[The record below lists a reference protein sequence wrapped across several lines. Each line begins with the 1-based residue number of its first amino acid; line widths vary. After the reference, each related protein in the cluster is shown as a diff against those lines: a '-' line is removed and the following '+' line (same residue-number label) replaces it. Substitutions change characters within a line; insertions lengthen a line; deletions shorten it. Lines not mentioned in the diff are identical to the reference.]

1 MISHTVRSAS
11 TLTWQR
17 RSQVKAEIHP
27 TYYPDAR
34 VTCASCGTTWTTGS
48 TKKEIRVDICSN
60 CHPFFT
66 GEASRILDIE
76 GQVDRFYKKLSARQ
90 TYVEQ
95 QKVKEEL
102 KGSPERPIEELG
114 LSPRAID
121 ALKKAGIENFGQFLE
136 KLNGGND
143 AVLAIAGFG
152 QASLTA
158 AKKK

>member
-1 MISHTVRSAS
+1 LKT
-11 TLTWQR
+11 
-17 RSQVKAEIHP
+17 KIHP
-27 TYYPDAR
+27 TYYLDAK

-48 TKKEIRVDICSN
+48 TRKEIRVDICSN

-114 LSPRAID
+114 LSSRAID
-121 ALKKAGIENFGQFLE
+121 ALKRAGIENFGHFLE
-136 KLNGGND
+136 RLNGGND

-158 AKKK
+158 AKKKLRSLGYEVPAAAAQ

>member
-1 MISHTVRSAS
+1 
-11 TLTWQR
+11 
-17 RSQVKAEIHP
+17 VKAEIHP
-27 TYYPDAR
+27 TYYPDAK

-114 LSPRAID
+114 LTSRAID

-136 KLNGGND
+136 RLNDGNN

-158 AKKK
+158 AKKKLRSLGYEIPAAAAQ

>member
-1 MISHTVRSAS
+1 M
-11 TLTWQR
+11 
-17 RSQVKAEIHP
+17 KAEIHP
-27 TYYPDAR
+27 TYYPDAK

-48 TKKEIRVDICSN
+48 TRKELRVDICSN

-76 GQVDRFYKKLSARQ
+76 GQVDRFYKKLTARQ

-95 QKVKEEL
+95 QKAKEEL

-114 LSPRAID
+114 LTSRAID
-121 ALKKAGIENFGQFLE
+121 ALKKGGIENFGQFIE
-136 KLNGGND
+136 RLNGGNE

-158 AKKK
+158 AKKKLRSLGYEVPAAAA

>member
-1 MISHTVRSAS
+1 
-11 TLTWQR
+11 L
-17 RSQVKAEIHP
+17 KAEIHP
-27 TYYPDAR
+27 TYYPDAK

-48 TKKEIRVDICSN
+48 TKKELRVDICSN

-114 LSPRAID
+114 LTSRAND

-136 KLNGGND
+136 KLSGGNE

-158 AKKK
+158 AKKKLRSLGYEVPAAAA